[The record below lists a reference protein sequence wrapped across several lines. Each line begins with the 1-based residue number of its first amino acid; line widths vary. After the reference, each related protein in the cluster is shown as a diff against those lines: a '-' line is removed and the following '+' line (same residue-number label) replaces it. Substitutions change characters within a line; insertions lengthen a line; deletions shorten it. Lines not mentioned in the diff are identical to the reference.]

1 MRRTKEGLV
10 AGMTG
15 IAATLGCLALVAV
28 QVLAWAAGVLAL
40 WTALAF
46 VVDLLNG
53 GGIGKSFYAW
63 QVFR

>member
-1 MRRTKEGLV
+1 MRRIKEALV
-10 AGMTG
+10 AVV
-15 IAATLGCLALVAV
+15 ASLGCLALVAV